1 MQILVAA
8 TNTAD
13 QLWPSPAEGLASTGW
28 NWHHAVMHRLGLGV
42 FVGLVVCCPAAC
54 GSEPNSAP
62 VAPGT
67 VPPSPAT
74 TPSAT
79 TTNSVSA
86 TCIRSTG
93 PTSVGGLRLIVGA
106 DAQCTNEGLT
116 SVLVSNSTG
125 APCTSDFVATLSD
138 GKRLLFTSESGYG
151 GEQGRWAPLPD
162 SVVEGTGII
171 EYPPGDRRWPID
183 LPRLLNGTRAMS
195 LPITCEGQAI
205 TLTATFTVGSGPRL
219 WVQPL
224 FALGRGPGRARQG
237 RLAVRRH
244 ERLLP
249 PRSRWRDLP
258 GGLAGRDDRGVIRP
272 DRGIGRRRR
281 DPGRPIR
288 VGGRRLLVR
297 GGASWHS
304 TRLPSAVRRG
314 RRLQHPRRR
323 DRDRCCRLSAGRRSW
338 RIVSDDTHPRPKMIW
353 APREVDHRGSGEPW
367 RPDRLAARRRVSSRT
382 IRQG

>member
-28 NWHHAVMHRLGLGV
+28 NWHHALMHRLGLGV

-54 GSEPNSAP
+54 GSEPNSAA

-93 PTSVGGLRLIVGA
+93 PTSVGGLRLTVGA
-106 DAQCTNEGLT
+106 DAQCTNKGLT

-125 APCTSDFVATLSD
+125 ATCTSDIVATLSD

-171 EYPPGDRRWPID
+171 EYPPGDRRSPID
-183 LPRLLNGTRAMS
+183 LPRLLNGTQAMS

-224 FALGRGPGRARQG
+224 FASDESLGAPVKGVLQYDATNDCFLLDRDGVIYPVVWPEGTTVASSDPIVVSAAGVETRVGQFVSGGGGYLYVAEQVG
-237 RLAVRRH
+237 IPPDC
-244 ERLLP
+244 LP
-249 PRSRWRDLP
+249 P
-258 GGLAGRDDRGVIRP
+258 
-272 DRGIGRRRR
+272 
-281 DPGRPIR
+281 
-288 VGGRRLLVR
+288 
-297 GGASWHS
+297 
-304 TRLPSAVRRG
+304 
-314 RRLQHPRRR
+314 
-323 DRDRCCRLSAGRRSW
+323 
-338 RIVSDDTHPRPKMIW
+338 
-353 APREVDHRGSGEPW
+353 SGEVAVFNTHGVVTAT
-367 RPDRLAARRRVSSRT
+367 DAA
-382 IRQG
+382 G